1 MWASPRV
8 LTDRQGNLSMAGG
21 SPGLGPRV
29 IVVGDACSEFVRT
42 MVRLA
47 CECEVQAV
55 QCHDVY
61 SAVAEMGELVSGRA
75 LIVGTMRELAR
86 ENGRFFEIAAA
97 DAIRCCCLL
106 DRCPTAGRDGLL
118 SASRAGTMVVADL
131 RGAEDVLREWLA
143 GEGPR
148 PGRLAPPDLLDDDLR
163 ATEAELSALL
173 GPQTDA

>member
-21 SPGLGPRV
+21 SSGLGLRLV
-29 IVVGDACSEFVRT
+29 VVGDPRSEFVRT

-61 SAVAEMGELVSGRA
+61 SAVAEMGGLSGRRT
-75 LIVGTMRELAR
+75 LIVGTMRELTR
-86 ENGRFFEIAAA
+86 ENGRFFELAAA

-106 DRCPTAGRDGLL
+106 DARTTAGRDGVLA
-118 SASRAGTMVVADL
+118 ASRAGATVIGDL
-131 RGAEDVLREWLA
+131 REAEDVLTEWLA
-143 GEGPR
+143 GDGHR
-148 PGRLAPPDLLDDDLR
+148 PERLAPQDLLDDDLR